1 MFEFLF
7 WELNQQRIVGEAT
20 AQAKAASKRTIDLK
34 AETRELRRLVNKL
47 MLVTQALWEIV
58 AETNNMDNKLLIQKV
73 NEVDLRDGRLNGKL
87 KRTVKKCASCGRTL
101 HNEHSRCL
109 YCGSENLQAGPFGT

>member
-7 WELNQQRIVGEAT
+7 WELKQQRIIGEAT
-20 AQAKAASKRTIDLK
+20 AQATAASKRTIDLK

-58 AETNNMDNKLLIQKV
+58 AETNNLDNKLLIKKV
-73 NEVDLRDGRLNGKL
+73 NEVDLRDGRLDGKL
-87 KRTVKKCASCGRTL
+87 KRAVKKCASCGRTL
-101 HNEHSRCL
+101 HKEHSRCL
-109 YCGSENLQAGPFGT
+109 YCGSENLQVGPFGT

>member
-7 WELNQQRIVGEAT
+7 WELNQQRIVGEAA
-20 AQAKAASKRTIDLK
+20 AQAKAAPKRTIDLK

-58 AETNNMDNKLLIQKV
+58 AETNNLDNKLLIQKV
-73 NEVDLRDGRLNGKL
+73 NEVDLRDGKLDGKL
-87 KRTVKKCASCGRTL
+87 KRAIQKCASCGRTL
-101 HNEHSRCL
+101 HKEHSRCL

>member
-58 AETNNMDNKLLIQKV
+58 A
-73 NEVDLRDGRLNGKL
+73 DLRDGRLNGKL